1 MPDAPRIPRVKVC
14 GVTALAD
21 VEGAFVHGV
30 DAIGL
35 VRWPNS
41 PRFLAADSAAALAAS
56 LPSGILAVEVL
67 VDADPGEVSP
77 WAKVVQLCGGEAPEP
92 WFDFRIPI
100 LRRLPV
106 APGSEVVL
114 EAWAGVAAGFVLDHP
129 SGPGGTGKGVDLDLA
144 AELARRAPCL
154 LAGGLDEGTVG
165 ERVRRVRPAGVD
177 ASSRLETAPGRKDP
191 ARVAAFAREA
201 DAALEDAR

>member
-1 MPDAPRIPRVKVC
+1 MADAPRLPRVKVC
-14 GVTALAD
+14 GITALAD
-21 VEGAFVHGV
+21 VERAFAHGV
-30 DAIGL
+30 DAVGF
-35 VRWPNS
+35 VRWKRS
-41 PRFLAADSAAALAAS
+41 PRFLAADAAARLAAS
-56 LPSGILAVEVL
+56 LPADILAVEVL
-67 VDADPGEVSP
+67 VDADPGDVSP

-92 WFDFRIPI
+92 WFDFRLPI

-129 SGPGGTGKGVDLDLA
+129 SGPGGTGREVDLDLA

-154 LAGGLDEGTVG
+154 LAGGLDETTVG

-201 DAALEDAR
+201 ASALGATR

>member
-1 MPDAPRIPRVKVC
+1 MVDAPRIPRLKVC

-35 VRWPNS
+35 VRWPRS
-41 PRFLAADSAAALAAS
+41 PRYVADDAAAKLAAS

-67 VDADPGEVSP
+67 VDAEPGDVSP
-77 WAKVVQLCGGEAPEP
+77 WAKIVQLCGGEAPEP
-92 WFDFRIPI
+92 WFDFHLPI

-106 APGSEVVL
+106 SPGSEVVL

-129 SGPGGTGKGVDLDLA
+129 SAPGGTGKGVDLDLA
-144 AELARRAPCL
+144 AALARRAPCL
-154 LAGGLDEGTVG
+154 LAGGLDATNVG

-201 DAALEDAR
+201 SSALEGAR